1 VSRVPSRVNHA
12 CIHIYMYIYIHIYMY
27 VYNIYI
33 DMYIS
38 TDSPFPQHLVKR
50 IARESETESFFDLLT
65 GKVRWPEIAR
75 TQMEE
80 DTVKSKF
87 VLFFT
92 PPLFMATTVRWL
104 VLLFFLVIRL
114 QKHIYRALPKE
125 PYLCCVLFQ
134 KSRVC
139 CRRHTLQ
146 HTLPYFYR
154 ARFQKSSF

>member
-1 VSRVPSRVNHA
+1 VSRTFSRVNHA
-12 CIHIYMYIYIHIYMY
+12 HVYTYIHVYIYIYMY

-33 DMYIS
+33 DTYIS

-87 VLFFT
+87 VLFFI
-92 PPLFMATTVRWL
+92 PPPFRAIPVRWL
-104 VLLFFLVIRL
+104 ALLFFL
-114 QKHIYRALPKE
+114 K
-125 PYLCCVLFQ
+125 
-134 KSRVC
+134 
-139 CRRHTLQ
+139 
-146 HTLPYFYR
+146 
-154 ARFQKSSF
+154 